1 MSTVAVEMTPITA
14 TAQVPSSRS
23 TTGNQPEPTKLKT
36 TASRAAPPTPYAFQ
50 STVSRCSTAPRSS
63 RHQTA
68 ATTASDTTR
77 PATER
82 TRSRCCGQ
90 SSTAAAKPTG
100 TGTQTVVTSRGGR
113 FGYQIHSTG
122 RTPIRATDP
131 RAQAT
136 SNGTQPARETLLAQS
151 STPVATASRATTLVD
166 RTAMR
171 TQPTVSQPSPQ
182 TSAPKLRSGPMPG
195 SLPTA
200 KPSTPSTAATTAS
213 PRTATTIS
221 DRVRPRGP

>member
-100 TGTQTVVTSRGGR
+100 TGTQTVVTSRAGR

-136 SNGTQPARETLLAQS
+136 SNGTQPARETLL
-151 STPVATASRATTLVD
+151 D